1 MLRVNESVIMNRMTF
16 PCLVLLWI
24 AGCTSSTTPVDSTP
38 SGDQPKAFKDITFY
52 VGGMNQKL
60 QIL

>member
-1 MLRVNESVIMNRMTF
+1 MNRMTF
-16 PCLVLLWI
+16 PCLVVLWI
-24 AGCTSSTTPVDSTP
+24 VGCTSSTTTVDPTP